1 MCTQE
6 LEHVIDPS
14 NEAAQ
19 LTNLWHC
26 RSGYLTL
33 SYVAEVVEN
42 YTLAEI
48 PLETVV
54 IDTEAWS
61 NIEIFTLSEG
71 YPLPAFQNFVN
82 RLHSRGQRW
91 VRTAVTL
98 YLASLDQ
105 CTHLVFTS
113 ALNMTCIPA
122 LQQSQINAIPTWLSI

>member
-1 MCTQE
+1 M
-6 LEHVIDPS
+6 
-14 NEAAQ
+14 
-19 LTNLWHC
+19 
-26 RSGYLTL
+26 
-33 SYVAEVVEN
+33 AEVVEN

-71 YPLPAFQNFVN
+71 YPLPAFQNFVD

-98 YLASLDQ
+98 CLVLSPQRLQLAS
-105 CTHLVFTS
+105 TS
-113 ALNMTCIPA
+113 ASEIIGIPA
-122 LQQSQINAIPTWLSI
+122 ACQDTLKRVFNFQI